1 MARGKGTYYNNTS
14 LAVQRVT
21 VPNRVKCTRCH
32 KIKIRSAFSANQ
44 RNELKAK
51 ILEDPRFNPLLSEW
65 VSCLECTP
73 SGQRF
78 EFKCN
83 DCDIV
88 KGRPRFYKTQLR
100 NPDSAICIDCSNTRR
115 DTEPGGDSDDSS
127 GSDGSGNSDNSSY
140 GGDSDDE
147 GASTMAGTMSGMSLS
162 GPGKGT
168 SSYQTSA
175 TGGVKLAGSTGI
187 ASYTSAAS
195 RVASS
200 SGGGGGGGAASA
212 GPSTTTR
219 GSVTASQA
227 SGTWSAHFKKTT
239 PSSGWATQGPSYAA
253 GASRRGAPLGA
264 GEQSSGNGKFAKVRA
279 TQGKQTV
286 KQTPGY
292 DSGDDITVAASSDE
306 GSE

>member
-21 VPNRVKCTRCH
+21 VPDRIKCTRCH

-44 RNELKAK
+44 QNELKAK

-88 KGRPRFYKTQLR
+88 KGRARFYKTQLR

-115 DTEPGGDSDDSS
+115 DTEPGGDSGDDS
-127 GSDGSGNSDNSSY
+127 GSDGSGNSDDSSY
-140 GGDSDDE
+140 GGGDSDDE
-147 GASTMAGTMSGMSLS
+147 GASTMAGTMSGMSL
-162 GPGKGT
+162 GGTLKGT

-195 RVASS
+195 RVASG
-200 SGGGGGGGAASA
+200 SGGGGGAGNA
-212 GPSTTTR
+212 GPSTMTG

-227 SGTWSAHFKKTT
+227 SGTWLAQFKNTT
-239 PSSGWATQGPSYAA
+239 PASGWATQGPSYAA

-264 GEQSSGNGKFAKVRA
+264 GEQNSGNGKFAKVRA

-286 KQTPGY
+286 KQSPGY
-292 DSGDDITVAASSDE
+292 DTGDDITVAASSDE
-306 GSE
+306 DSD

>member
-1 MARGKGTYYNNTS
+1 MARGKRTYYNNTS
-14 LAVQRVT
+14 LAVQ
-21 VPNRVKCTRCH
+21 VKCTRCH

-44 RNELKAK
+44 QNELKAK

-83 DCDIV
+83 DCDVV
-88 KGRPRFYKTQLR
+88 KGRARFYKTQLR
-100 NPDSAICIDCSNTRR
+100 SPDSAICIDCSNTRR
-115 DTEPGGDSDDSS
+115 DTEPGGDSGDSS
-127 GSDGSGNSDNSSY
+127 GSDGSGNSDASSY
-140 GGDSDDE
+140 GGGDSDDE
-147 GASTMAGTMSGMSLS
+147 GASTMAGTMGGMSLS
-162 GPGKGT
+162 GTRPGT
-168 SSYQTSA
+168 SSYQTSV
-175 TGGVKLAGSTGI
+175 TGGVKLAGGTGI

-195 RVASS
+195 RVAS
-200 SGGGGGGGAASA
+200 SA

-227 SGTWSAHFKKTT
+227 SGTWPAQFKKTT
-239 PSSGWATQGPSYAA
+239 PASGWATQGPSSAA
-253 GASRRGAPLGA
+253 GASRRGASLGA

-279 TQGKQTV
+279 TQGKQPV
-286 KQTPGY
+286 KRTPGY

-306 GSE
+306 DSD

>member
-14 LAVQRVT
+14 LPVQRVI
-21 VPNRVKCTRCH
+21 VPDRIKCTRCH

-44 RNELKAK
+44 QNELKAK
-51 ILEDPRFNPLLSEW
+51 ILEDARFNPLLSEW

-88 KGRPRFYKTQLR
+88 KGRARFYKTQLR

-115 DTEPGGDSDDSS
+115 DTEPGGDSRDGS
-127 GSDGSGNSDNSSY
+127 GSDGSGNSDDSSY
-140 GGDSDDE
+140 GGGDSDDE
-147 GASTMAGTMSGMSLS
+147 GASTMAGTMSGISL
-162 GPGKGT
+162 GGTGKGT

-175 TGGVKLAGSTGI
+175 TGGVKLAGSTWI

-195 RVASS
+195 RVVSS
-200 SGGGGGGGAASA
+200 AV
-212 GPSTTTR
+212 PSTTTG

-227 SGTWSAHFKKTT
+227 SGTWPAQFKKTT
-239 PSSGWATQGPSYAA
+239 PASGWATQGPSYAA
-253 GASRRGAPLGA
+253 GASRRGAPLGP

-286 KQTPGY
+286 EQTPGY

-306 GSE
+306 DSE

>member
-21 VPNRVKCTRCH
+21 VPDRIKCTRCH
-32 KIKIRSAFSANQ
+32 KTKIRSAFSANQ
-44 RNELKAK
+44 QNELKAK

-83 DCDIV
+83 DCDVV

-100 NPDSAICIDCSNTRR
+100 NPDRAICIDCSNTRR
-115 DTEPGGDSDDSS
+115 DTQPGGDSGDD
-127 GSDGSGNSDNSSY
+127 SGNSDGSSY
-140 GGDSDDE
+140 GGGDSDDE
-147 GASTMAGTMSGMSLS
+147 GASTMAGTMSGMSL
-162 GPGKGT
+162 GGTGKGT

-175 TGGVKLAGSTGI
+175 TGGVRLAGSTGI
-187 ASYTSAAS
+187 ASYMSAAS

-200 SGGGGGGGAASA
+200 SGGGGGATSA
-212 GPSTTTR
+212 GPSTATG

-239 PSSGWATQGPSYAA
+239 PSSGWVTQGPSYAA